1 MTSGGRKDL
10 QLASPAL
17 PVLISPLRTERLR
30 CQPGQASQVSLTL
43 QERGCSPVLFPQ
55 ALPFGTPDTRP
66 LLDIDSEPP
75 PLVREVL
82 PLPVEPSGQSGSELV
97 HHSLAGAF
105 LWAWP
110 ASLPLHG
117 DTQEDSKGGF
127 VLTLRAPERAALR
140 QFSLSA
146 PSPVALPQG
155 LWANH
160 ETTRGTLPPD
170 SSCRNWGWSPPLRAR
185 PVVEREQMWG
195 VSGPKISVART
206 PVCSAWRGN
215 WRLTPSFPQRPRDG
229 D

>member
-1 MTSGGRKDL
+1 MTAVSSEGDRSAVQQVTLGGRKGL

-75 PLVREVL
+75 PLDREVL
-82 PLPVEPSGQSGSELV
+82 PLPVEPSGQSASELV

-127 VLTLRAPERAALR
+127 ALTLRRVGPGASCPEVVFSECPFPCRPATRALGK
-140 QFSLSA
+140 
-146 PSPVALPQG
+146 P
-155 LWANH
+155 
-160 ETTRGTLPPD
+160 
-170 SSCRNWGWSPPLRAR
+170 
-185 PVVEREQMWG
+185 
-195 VSGPKISVART
+195 
-206 PVCSAWRGN
+206 
-215 WRLTPSFPQRPRDG
+215 
-229 D
+229 